1 MRWLKAVIQCHMA
14 VLFLK
19 KLNAMIDLPDLFYKK
34 RVKSMNIKMAVEQ
47 LNLSGISASEEEI
60 MRWIEEG
67 KIKAEIPQRRNAAY
81 NINSKDLTDFIIQ
94 QHTEGLTEQLE
105 NAKQENRKLKDE
117 LELSKTRIHI
127 EQSKVRTLKK
137 MLNAQIEAA
146 GTNSFHYEEMLGLN
160 PDSNGQALKK
170 EFKKLLKA
178 LHPDRG
184 GDERLFRVFNEHYE
198 NLK

>member
-1 MRWLKAVIQCHMA
+1 
-14 VLFLK
+14 
-19 KLNAMIDLPDLFYKK
+19 
-34 RVKSMNIKMAVEQ
+34 MNIKLAVEQ
-47 LNLSGISASEEEI
+47 LNISGIAASEEDVL
-60 MRWIEEG
+60 RWIDEG
-67 KIKAEIPQRRNAAY
+67 KIKAEIPQRRNASY
-81 NINSKDLTDFIIQ
+81 NINPKDLTDFIIQ
-94 QHTEGLTEQLE
+94 QHTEILTEQLE
-105 NAKQENRKLKDE
+105 KSKHENRMLSDE
-117 LELSKTRIHI
+117 LELLKTRIHI

>member
-1 MRWLKAVIQCHMA
+1 
-14 VLFLK
+14 
-19 KLNAMIDLPDLFYKK
+19 
-34 RVKSMNIKMAVEQ
+34 MNIKLAVEQ
-47 LNLSGISASEEEI
+47 LNISGIAASEEDVL
-60 MRWIEEG
+60 RWIDEG

-81 NINSKDLTDFIIQ
+81 NINPKDLTEFIIQ
-94 QHTEGLTEQLE
+94 HHTERLNEQLE
-105 NAKQENRKLKDE
+105 KSKQENRKLSDE
-117 LELSKTRIHI
+117 LELTKTRIHI

-160 PDSNGQALKK
+160 ADSNGQALKK

>member
-1 MRWLKAVIQCHMA
+1 
-14 VLFLK
+14 
-19 KLNAMIDLPDLFYKK
+19 
-34 RVKSMNIKMAVEQ
+34 MNIKLAVEQ
-47 LNLSGISASEEEI
+47 LNISGITASEEDVL
-60 MRWIEEG
+60 RWIEEG
-67 KIKAEIPQRRNAAY
+67 KIKAEIPQRRNSAY
-81 NINSKDLTDFIIQ
+81 NINPKDLTEFIIQ
-94 QHTEGLTEQLE
+94 QQTENLTEQLE
-105 NAKQENRKLKDE
+105 KSKEENRKLSDE
-117 LELSKTRIHI
+117 LELLKTRIHI

-137 MLNAQIEAA
+137 MLNAQIEAT

-160 PDSNGQALKK
+160 TNSNGQAVKK

>member
-1 MRWLKAVIQCHMA
+1 
-14 VLFLK
+14 
-19 KLNAMIDLPDLFYKK
+19 MIDLSDLFYKK
-34 RVKSMNIKMAVEQ
+34 RVKPMKIKLAVEQ
-47 LNLSGISASEEEI
+47 LNIYGITATEEDVL
-60 MRWIEEG
+60 RWIDEG
-67 KIKAEIPQRRNAAY
+67 KIKAEIPQRRNAVF
-81 NINSKDLTDFIIQ
+81 NINPKDLTDFIIQ
-94 QHTEGLTEQLE
+94 LNSESLTEQLE
-105 NAKQENRKLKDE
+105 KSKLENRKLSDE
-117 LELSKTRIHI
+117 LELLKTRIHI

-146 GTNSFHYEEMLGLN
+146 GTNSFQYEEMLGLT
-160 PDSNGQALKK
+160 PDTNGQALKK